1 MLNVRNGDV
10 LSFIFFLLHRKGI
23 SLLLTQ
29 ETAKP
34 LPAQSQCGEQSL
46 EHWFSTCELKPL

>member
-29 ETAKP
+29 ETVKP

-46 EHWFSTCELKPL
+46 ELKPL